1 MAAEGNS
8 VFWPLVIGG
17 VGAIAAIYVKEA
29 VQAALK
35 RQIMLGQLQAYVMH
49 WKGLVV
55 RHLHAV
61 QLYNTIEER
70 EKKLTESLTRGR
82 EAFNAQ
88 HTENVGKRDEIRAKI
103 KEALQ
108 EVVDDGKSFDKSSMT
123 SAVFGAG
130 LDGFVTTRQ
139 YLMDG
144 KTFISDSDAAHL
156 GPAIALSTVAFRAS
170 AAQILLALEGIVKMM
185 QAIDN
190 NTKKSDVATVI
201 SSFVDAFVLDGEN
214 FFVHLIRLER
224 HVQVARRRNL
234 LQLTGDV
241 FRGR

>member
-49 WKGLVV
+49 WTGLVV

-70 EKKLTESLTRGR
+70 EKKLNESLKRGR
-82 EAFNAQ
+82 EAFNVQ

-103 KEALQ
+103 KQALQ
-108 EVVDDGKSFDKSSMT
+108 EVVDDGEGLDKSSMT
-123 SAVFGAG
+123 SAVFGAS
-130 LDGFVTTRQ
+130 LDGLVTSRQ

-190 NTKKSDVATVI
+190 NAKKTDVATVI
-201 SSFVDAFVLDGEN
+201 SSFVDSFVLDGEN

-224 HVQVARRRNL
+224 HVHAARRRNL